1 MQNAKYGEA
10 LIFQLEAIDFL
21 FDLNTVY
28 GPIGHRFDARNYLWS
43 QKYWNVTTADLN
55 NAFRQVNDASGV
67 IPVA

>member
-21 FDLNTVY
+21 FDLNTMY

-43 QKYWNVTTADLN
+43 QQNQKY
-55 NAFRQVNDASGV
+55 
-67 IPVA
+67 